1 MANVGYARVSTVE
14 QHEDRQL
21 EALRPYKIDKWFTE
35 KMTAKTQ
42 TENHNK
48 PGCMVIVPQP
58 EPKGKRYIMK
68 AYEEAAVRCA
78 QKRLRLFG
86 KEKAVAHINE
96 WADSWAKRGVTV
108 DKAAVMQATFSG
120 VTRITKEQWNA
131 IPDDY
136 KGRWKKGNWNVPEEW
151 IGKRTVLE
159 GCLPGGHG
167 TALVTE
173 GIHFEIVG

>member
-58 EPKGKRYIMK
+58 EPKGKSTLY
-68 AYEEAAVRCA
+68 YESIRRSGCTLRTEKVAPVKNHKGTVERNSERL
-78 QKRLRLFG
+78 QRPLEKRRLG
-86 KEKAVAHINE
+86 RPGRMDRQ
-96 WADSWAKRGVTV
+96 ADSIRRLPARW
-108 DKAAVMQATFSG
+108 S
-120 VTRITKEQWNA
+120 WNGA
-131 IPDDY
+131 C
-136 KGRWKKGNWNVPEEW
+136 N
-151 IGKRTVLE
+151 
-159 GCLPGGHG
+159 
-167 TALVTE
+167 
-173 GIHFEIVG
+173 